1 MRNFVRYLIS
11 GLFLF
16 AVVVAHRQTQAQV
29 PVNDNWA
36 NATVI
41 ATLPFNTSEPNMGNA
56 TLEAA
61 DLDPPCRQPSD
72 NSVLHTV
79 WYKYTTG
86 AATEYVTLVVPDN
99 SALSAWMSVYTGT
112 PGTFSIVSGGCTSY
126 SFPAGVSRIAGL
138 RLAPNTTYSIQV
150 GSHFPGTL
158 NFGVTSAVQY
168 HVTKTADTNDGTCD
182 ADCSLREAISAS
194 NANPGAVIIPAGTY
208 TLTIPGPVEYN
219 NATGDLDAN
228 SGMGIYGA
236 GMTQTAIDANHLD
249 RALNLDAV
257 GTGYMAFAMGDLTI
271 KNGSVTVSGA
281 GGQHDVWGGGLVA
294 LGGYGVSDFIG
305 LERIAVVSSVAS
317 QIGGGIALLSPGT
330 IRDCWIG
337 NNASNTNG
345 GGGLFY
351 SWDIRQ
357 KLSISGS
364 TFSGNSANGPGGFG
378 GGIYAQ
384 GTLQLVN
391 STISGNHATN
401 YGGGIHSQS
410 NGSLSMA
417 NSSVVFNTGFTN
429 ASVTQTGAGVRLG
442 GNYPSTIVNS
452 IIAYNTAANVNDQ
465 PDCATSGA
473 ATLTSSYNL
482 VQLPN
487 NCTFAGA
494 GDVVGVDPGVSSSL
508 ADNGG
513 ATLTHALNTGS
524 PALDSGDPSGCK
536 DLNGLALAFDQRG
549 AGFPRTVGAFCDKGA
564 LESPTVTPPGTPDMA
579 SASDSGSSSSDNI
592 TKVQTP
598 AFSGSCVSGN
608 QIQLQVDAINVAPV
622 VACASG
628 SYAIT
633 VSAIIADGT
642 HAITA
647 TATSASVTSLRS
659 VPLAVTIATVPPIV
673 TIGTH
678 PPNPDTN
685 PNPTLGFSSNE
696 AGSIFQCRLD
706 GAAFGACTSP
716 DVISVGLGTHTFYV
730 NATDLAGNT
739 TATPTTFSWNVLQAQ
754 SITFNP
760 LANVT
765 LAQSPLTLSA
775 SASSGLGVVFSSLT
789 TNICSVAGNSATL
802 LDLGTCTIRASQPGD
817 NTVYGAAPD
826 VDRTFTVR
834 PPAPA
839 SPVLDPASDSG
850 ASNSDGITNVANP
863 LFTGACTDGDSMQL
877 NTNLVA
883 IGSPAICSASAYAIA
898 AALAEGAQS
907 ISVTATRSGV
917 DSAASNGL
925 SVVVDRTAPTPPS
938 ITAPIGL
945 VPPTFTVS
953 GNAAETSGRIVVV
966 ESSTTLCAVNGPFA
980 AGNWSCQATIGSG
993 GTHSLSATQTD
1004 IAGNVSTSSA
1014 PFDVAIDRIFS
1025 NGFE

>member
-1 MRNFVRYLIS
+1 LIS

-16 AVVVAHRQTQAQV
+16 AAVAAHNQAHAQV

-41 ATLPFNTSEPNMGNA
+41 ATLPFSTSVSNMSNA
-56 TLEAA
+56 TLE
-61 DLDPPCRQPSD
+61 LGEPDPPCRQPAD
-72 NSVLHTV
+72 LSVVHTV

-86 AATEYVTLVVPDN
+86 AATEYVTLLVPDN
-99 SALSAWMSVYTGT
+99 QALSAWMSVYTGA

-126 SFPAGVSRIAGL
+126 SFPAGVSRLAGL

-150 GSHFPGTL
+150 GSHFSGPL

-236 GMTQTAIDANHLD
+236 GMTQTVIDANHLD

-257 GTGYMAFAMGDLTI
+257 GAGYMAFAVGDLTI

-294 LGGYGVSDFIG
+294 LGGFGVSDFIG

-317 QIGGGIALLSPGT
+317 QIGGGIALLSAGT
-330 IRDCWIG
+330 IRDSWIG

-429 ASVTQTGAGVRLG
+429 GSVTQTGAGVRLG

-465 PDCATSGA
+465 PDCSTSGS
-473 ATLTSSYNL
+473 ATLTTSYNL
-482 VQLPN
+482 VQFPN
-487 NCTFAGA
+487 NCTFAGT

-513 ATLTHALNTGS
+513 ATLTHALNFGS
-524 PALDSGDPSGCK
+524 PALDSGDPTGCK
-536 DLNGLALAFDQRG
+536 DFNGLALPFDQRG
-549 AGFPRTVGAFCDKGA
+549 AGFPRSVGAFCDKGA
-564 LESPTVTPPGTPDMA
+564 LESPTVTPPGAPDMA
-579 SASDSGSSSSDNI
+579 AASDSGSSASDNI
-592 TKVQTP
+592 TQVQTP
-598 AFSGSCVSGN
+598 AFSGTCVSGQ

-633 VSAIIADGT
+633 LSAIIADGT

-659 VPLAVTIATVPPIV
+659 VPLMVTIATVPPIV

-685 PNPTLGFSSNE
+685 QNPTFGFSSNE
-696 AGSIFQCRLD
+696 AGTVFQCSQN
-706 GAAFGACTSP
+706 GVTFSACTSP
-716 DVISVGLGTHTFYV
+716 TAISVGLGLHTFYV
-730 NATDLAGNT
+730 NATDLAGNS
-739 TATPTTFSWNVLQAQ
+739 TAAPTTFSWNVLQAQ
-754 SITFNP
+754 TITFNP
-760 LANVT
+760 LPDAT
-765 LAQSPLTLSA
+765 LAQSPVNLSA
-775 SASSGLGVVFSSLT
+775 VASSGLGVTFTSLT
-789 TNICSVAGNSATL
+789 PACSVTGNSATL
-802 LDLGTCTIRASQPGD
+802 LSLGQCTIRASQPGD
-817 NTVYGAAPD
+817 GTTYGAAPD
-826 VDRTFTVR
+826 VDRSFTVR

-839 SPVLDPASDSG
+839 SPSLDPASDSG
-850 ASNSDGITNVANP
+850 VSNSDGITNAANP
-863 LFTGACTDGDSMQL
+863 VFTGACTDGDSIQL
-877 NTNLVA
+877 NSDLVA
-883 IGSPAICSASAYAIA
+883 VGSPAICSSSAYAIA
-898 AALAEGAQS
+898 VALAEGAQS

-925 SVVVDRTAPTPPS
+925 SIVVDRTAPAAPS
-938 ITAPIGL
+938 ITAPVGL
-945 VPPTFTVS
+945 VAPTFTVGGS
-953 GNAAETSGRIVVV
+953 ATENGGRIVVL
-966 ESSTTLCAVNGPFA
+966 ESSTTLCTANGPFA

-1004 IAGNVSTSSA
+1004 IAGNVSAASA
-1014 PFDVAIDRIFS
+1014 PFTVGIDLIFRS
-1025 NGFE
+1025 GFE